1 MHPPSSR
8 LQAESFKGFG
18 SNPHEVQTL
27 SSQDGAPSFSSSQVS
42 SEEMSLQMH
51 FSLLLASSSQP

>member
-1 MHPPSSR
+1 MDELTMQTPSSKSSSQT
-8 LQAESFKGFG
+8 LKGFG

-42 SEEMSLQMH
+42 SEE
-51 FSLLLASSSQP
+51 

>member
-1 MHPPSSR
+1 MDKLTMHPPSSR

-42 SEEMSLQMH
+42 SEE
-51 FSLLLASSSQP
+51 